1 MANEIRIDMS
11 DPAMAE
17 ALAEC
22 EPGETSTLTMDVT
35 VTEKGVELIGTV
47 DPATV
52 EKYAAEEEE
61 AYEEETPPVPA
72 APAAPAALTAVAG
85 GAPPAP
91 PAAVAAV
98 M

>member
-22 EPGETSTLTMDVT
+22 EPGETHSVTLDIT
-35 VTEKGVELIGTV
+35 VTEKGVELVGTV

-52 EKYAAEEEE
+52 EKYAAEEEVLEE
-61 AYEEETPPVPA
+61 ALP
-72 APAAPAALTAVAG
+72 APAVPPAV
-85 GAPPAP
+85 GAPPVP

>member
-17 ALAEC
+17 ALAGC
-22 EPGETSTLTMDVT
+22 EPGEAHSVTLDIT
-35 VTEKGVELIGTV
+35 VTEKGVELVGTV

-61 AYEEETPPVPA
+61 VLEEALP
-72 APAAPAALTAVAG
+72 APAAPPAV
-85 GAPPAP
+85 GAPAAP

>member
-22 EPGETSTLTMDVT
+22 EPGETHSVTLDIT
-35 VTEKGVELIGTV
+35 VTEKGVELVGTV

-61 AYEEETPPVPA
+61 VLEEALP
-72 APAAPAALTAVAG
+72 APAAPPAV
-85 GAPPAP
+85 GAPAAP

>member
-72 APAAPAALTAVAG
+72 APAALTAVAG

>member
-17 ALAEC
+17 ALVEC
-22 EPGETSTLTMDVT
+22 APGETSTLTMDVT
-35 VTEKGVELIGTV
+35 VTEKGVELVGTV

-61 AYEEETPPVPA
+61 AYEEETPPI
-72 APAAPAALTAVAG
+72 PAAPAALTAAAG
-85 GAPPAP
+85 GAPPVP

>member
-61 AYEEETPPVPA
+61 AYEE
-72 APAAPAALTAVAG
+72 
-85 GAPPAP
+85 APPRFRQLRQL
-91 PAAVAAV
+91 
-98 M
+98 